1 MMRSTK
7 KKKKKKQFKVS
18 VAERK
23 FLSVESCLCD
33 EAVKLKMNKKLR

>member
-1 MMRSTK
+1 MMRSTQ
-7 KKKKKKQFKVS
+7 KKKKKQFKVS